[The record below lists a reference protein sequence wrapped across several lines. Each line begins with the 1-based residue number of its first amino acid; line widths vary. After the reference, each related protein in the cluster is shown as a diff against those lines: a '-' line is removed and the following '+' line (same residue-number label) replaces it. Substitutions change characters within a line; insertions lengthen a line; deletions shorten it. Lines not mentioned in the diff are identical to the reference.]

1 MMMTGKNNHHFS
13 DQRIQHYGLR
23 KLSIGVASVLL
34 STAIYLGVT
43 QENGFA
49 DTLDNR
55 AVTETQNVPNSESTS
70 GQSADQESTV
80 PTAEHNVKDQLTNEN
95 VSNVHVEK
103 VAGQSDQNGIST
115 ARSTKLSFEFNLS
128 NEQVKQLKAGDYFDI
143 QMGVPY
149 TVTATGQT
157 KRLSYGQV
165 VKQNTP
171 IEVWSNQ
178 GHLIGYVV
186 PMDAEN
192 AYLGS
197 QSQTNISTTSP
208 QWTEVMKHNED
219 AVKQLGATNGY
230 YRLIFVDDINK
241 YGAVSTKISALNW
254 YNAFVNEDSTKAPTD
269 TDSFTLYSPD
279 SSISEYQPKDDIQI
293 GSAIATSGLSLKVTH
308 GDRTATLNRADELG
322 ANTSTKTAAHW
333 WYQRE
338 DGTWVLG
345 YNSLN
350 DSAQS
355 EGVSLDHSVGN
366 DFNLTITKPADTDK
380 VEYFFA
386 DDNQVQQDLQR
397 TIVGTSETQSADPL
411 VDNEKIAVGSET
423 VITKPQ
429 VTVTSTQ
436 TGNTKTYHVHI
447 DGDYL
452 GFRHD
457 SNGTRSYAS
466 TITLLS
472 WKPKNAFDLLPPA
485 DAGISDYDSDDPN
498 AIAKKYPNYHHVAGV
513 LVDDG
518 LIKELENHPW
528 QVQVTDRQGK
538 KIKLTNV
545 GENGQAGYFFM
556 KNPQTILHAP
566 NNYGIAVGQ
575 RPTFNQGVAKQIIH
589 YWYDQVGGKAAANDT
604 VRTVTF
610 VSSDNGATWYN
621 GTSPENSHFQEGQ
634 FYDVDVPV
642 IDGYT
647 AYQAGDLKTPIT
659 KAGFQGYFTYG
670 NSTNTSDYTRQA
682 TYDPA
687 EKALVINVIYQ
698 GQPQHLYY
706 QVILE
711 DAHGNY
717 HSTLVQRTL
726 LETGKSDAAIS
737 NATQQEW
744 GNLLQKYQQYT
755 DSESH
760 VRYAIVD
767 NNSSDPKLK
776 TTDQLPAHFD
786 HDSSVDQIVTIYLA
800 PAPKSSSV
808 TIHYID
814 VDQTLRK
821 TPGKTNFLPTD
832 GKEVHSEGP
841 LTGESGTN
849 YTVSSPWDY
858 QANHYVL
865 ATKLDSRAQS
875 GTYGDQDQDVYVYL
889 KHQVTPLS
897 ERKTVTETVHYLY
910 ENGPLQGQKA
920 APDQIRQ
927 VSFTLQGS
935 RDEVTKEESWNG
947 WQPLSK
953 TIAAINSPLIDGYVA
968 DHEFIPAVDVEHDT
982 ANLERTVKYTQQV
995 IPTPHPDIPN
1005 PESDEPRT
1013 DPKVD
1018 DPQSVTT
1025 MPTPQTQQEVV
1036 QSEGKT
1042 TTDNQKAS
1050 REGQTTQKEKLPQTG
1065 QEGFGLMGLGLITMM
1080 STLGLL
1086 VRDQNRRKNN

>member
-1 MMMTGKNNHHFS
+1 MMTGKNNHHFS

-34 STAIYLGVT
+34 STAIYLGVA

-49 DTLDNR
+49 DTLDNH
-55 AVTETQNVPNSESTS
+55 AVAESQSVPNSESTKP
-70 GQSADQESTV
+70 ADQV
-80 PTAEHNVKDQLTNEN
+80 PTAEHDVKDQLTNEN
-95 VSNVHVEK
+95 VSNVQVER
-103 VAGQSDQNGIST
+103 VQGQTDQNGIP
-115 ARSTKLSFEFNLS
+115 AAGSTKLSFEFNLS

-165 VKQNTP
+165 VKQSTP
-171 IEVWSNQ
+171 IKVWSHQ

-186 PMDAEN
+186 PMDADN

-197 QSQTNISTTSP
+197 QSQANTGTISS

-279 SSISEYQPKDDIQI
+279 NNISEYQPKDDIQI
-293 GSAIATSGLSLKVTH
+293 GSATATSGLSLKVTH
-308 GDRTATLNRADELG
+308 GDRSATLNRADELG

-333 WYQRE
+333 WYQRD

-350 DSAQS
+350 DPAQS

-366 DFNLTITKPADTDK
+366 DFDLTVTKPADSDK

-386 DDNQVQQDLQR
+386 DDDQVQKDLKR

-436 TGNTKTYHVHI
+436 NGNTKTYHVHI

-472 WKPKNAFDLLPPA
+472 WKPKDAFDLLPPA
-485 DAGISDYDSDDPN
+485 DAGISNYDSDDSN

-518 LIKELENHPW
+518 LIKELQNHPW
-528 QVQVTDRQGK
+528 QVQVTDQQGK

-545 GENGQAGYFFM
+545 GEDGQAGYFFM

-589 YWYDQVGGKAAANDT
+589 YWYDQVGGKSAANDT

-621 GTSPENSHFQEGQ
+621 GTSPENNHFQEGQ
-634 FYDVDVPV
+634 FYDVDVPA

-647 AYQAGDLKTPIT
+647 AYQVGDLKTPIT

-670 NSTNTSDYTRQA
+670 DPKNASDYTRQV
-682 TYDPA
+682 TYDQD
-687 EKALVINVIYQ
+687 EKALVINVVYQ
-698 GQPQHLYY
+698 GKPQHLYY
-706 QVILE
+706 QVVLE
-711 DAHGNY
+711 DANGNY
-717 HSTLVQRTL
+717 NSTLVQRTL
-726 LETGKSDAAIS
+726 LETGKSDADIS
-737 NATQQEW
+737 NATQQKW
-744 GNLLQKYQQYT
+744 HNLLQKYQQYI
-755 DSESH
+755 DSGSH

-767 NNSSDPKLK
+767 HNSSDTKLK
-776 TTDQLPAHFD
+776 KTDQLPASFD

-800 PAPKSSSV
+800 PAPKMSSV
-808 TIHYID
+808 TVHYID
-814 VDQTLRK
+814 VDHAVRNN
-821 TPGKTNFLPTD
+821 PGKTNFVPMD

-849 YTVSSPWDY
+849 YIVTSLWDY
-858 QANHYVL
+858 QANHYEL
-865 ATKLDSRAQS
+865 ATELDSRAQS
-875 GTYGDQDQDVYVYL
+875 GMYSDNDQDIYVYL

-897 ERKTVTETVHYLY
+897 QRNTVTETVHYLY
-910 ENGPLQGQKA
+910 ANGPLQGQKA
-920 APDQIRQ
+920 APDQVRQ
-927 VSFTLQGS
+927 VSFTQQGT
-935 RDEVTKEESWNG
+935 RDEVTKEESWDD
-947 WQPLSK
+947 WQPSRK
-953 TIAAINSPLIDGYVA
+953 TIAAIKSPLIDGYVA
-968 DHEFIPAVDVEHDT
+968 DQEVVPAVDVGHDT
-982 ANLERTVKYTQQV
+982 LNFERTVKYTQQV
-995 IPTPHPDIPN
+995 VPAPHPDIPN
-1005 PESDEPRT
+1005 PGSDEPKT

-1018 DPQSVTT
+1018 DPQSVKP
-1025 MPTPQTQQEVV
+1025 MPTSQVPQEVV
-1036 QSEGKT
+1036 QSEEK
-1042 TTDNQKAS
+1042 NQKAS
-1050 REGQTTQKEKLPQTG
+1050 RENQTTRAEKLPQTG
-1065 QEGFGLMGLGLITMM
+1065 QDGLGLMSLGLITMM

-1086 VRDQNRRKNN
+1086 IRNQDRRKNN